1 MENCKPR
8 DILRYLCELRDE
20 KDAQAKQYPNCVTTA
35 TEDLML
41 FIVVSKVKDKFFP
54 ELGAEDIGLIVDE
67 RSCDGSVVKS

>member
-8 DILRYLCELRDE
+8 DILRYLCQLRDE
-20 KDAQAKQYPNCVTTA
+20 KTAESNQYSDCVTTA

-41 FIVVSKVKDKFFP
+41 FIVVRKVKDKFFP
-54 ELGAEDIGLIVDE
+54 ELDAEDIGLIADE